1 MKSKTECHFLM
12 FQLFVKIKHLPLLST
27 VNIPLVEFI
36 HIVTAFYH
44 LLTYLVLFIHL
55 LIDASKYAPEI
66 SSAELEG
73 AREREVSPCPFSKIR
88 KKCPNLREKCADC
101 CHVWV
106 KFLI

>member
-1 MKSKTECHFLM
+1 MVDMLTSYLQLRMKSKTECHFLM
-12 FQLFVKIKHLPLLST
+12 FRLFVKIKHLPLLST

-44 LLTYLVLFIHL
+44 LPTYLVLFIHL

-73 AREREVSPCPFSKIR
+73 ARERGLPLPFFE
-88 KKCPNLREKCADC
+88 N
-101 CHVWV
+101 
-106 KFLI
+106 